1 MFGFRKR
8 PKSVEITGFDDEPPQ
23 LFTALLCDGFVVRN
37 VPDFAAWIALLRTFQ
52 RDHPDVRVLGSL
64 DDVHQSAYTSGHAI
78 ETHDLDR
85 IEGLAEQDDYRGY
98 LLRRDQF
105 PIRLANLLARAR
117 GVTFASLAGL
127 LPWST
132 PGDANDPITI
142 NADPDAA
149 LGWRHEKLFL
159 AQRVPVATA
168 AETVAAWPNGY
179 FVGDLNPMQNLA
191 LAQHLE
197 TEFGLK
203 LCAIGAGRLAFVSDT
218 PLDAAAAAEA
228 AADIVSLYADAP
240 SDAAERL
247 AAWLGTHDTLLI
259 RYTES

>member
-8 PKSVEITGFDDEPPQ
+8 PKPVEIMAFDDEPPQ

-37 VPDFAAWIALLRTFQ
+37 VPDFTAWIALLRTLQ
-52 RDHPDVRVLGSL
+52 RDYPDVRVLGSL

-85 IEGLAEQDDYRGY
+85 IEGLAEPDEDRGY

-105 PIRLANLLARAR
+105 PIRHVNLLTRAR
-117 GVTFASLAGL
+117 GVAFASLAGL

-142 NADPDAA
+142 NADPEAA

-159 AQRVPVATA
+159 AQLVPVTTA

-179 FVGDLNPMQNLA
+179 FVSDLTPMQNLA

-240 SDAAERL
+240 SDAADRL
-247 AAWLGTHDTLLI
+247 AAWLAAHDTLLI

>member
-8 PKSVEITGFDDEPPQ
+8 PKPVEITGFDDEPPQ

-52 RDHPDVRVLGSL
+52 REHPDVRVLGSL

-78 ETHDLDR
+78 EKHDLDR
-85 IEGLAEQDDYRGY
+85 IEGLAEPDADRGY

-105 PIRLANLLARAR
+105 PTRLANLLARAR
-117 GVTFASLAGL
+117 GVSFDSLAGL

-132 PGDANDPITI
+132 PGDANDPIAI

-149 LGWRHEKLFL
+149 LGWQHETLFL
-159 AQRVPVATA
+159 AQLVPVATA

-179 FVGDLNPMQNLA
+179 FASDLNPMQNLA
-191 LAQHLE
+191 LAQHLG
-197 TEFGLK
+197 TRFGLR
-203 LCAIGAGRLAFVSDT
+203 LCAIGAGRLAFVADAS
-218 PLDAAAAAEA
+218 LDSGAAAEA

-247 AAWLGTHDTLLI
+247 AAWLAAHDTLLI

>member
-8 PKSVEITGFDDEPPQ
+8 PKPVEITGFDDDPPQ

-52 RDHPDVRVLGSL
+52 RDHPDVRILGTL

-78 ETHDLDR
+78 ESHDLDR
-85 IEGLAEQDDYRGY
+85 NDERVEPDADRGY

-105 PIRLANLLARAR
+105 PIRLANLLERAR
-117 GVTFASLAGL
+117 GVTFTDLTGL
-127 LPWST
+127 LPWCT
-132 PGDANDPITI
+132 PGDANDPIAI
-142 NADPDAA
+142 NVDPDAA
-149 LGWRHEKLFL
+149 LHWKHEKLFL

-179 FVGDLNPMQNLA
+179 FAGDLNPMQTCA
-191 LAQHLE
+191 LARHLE
-197 TEFGLK
+197 TRFGLR
-203 LCAIGAGRLAFVSDT
+203 LCAIGAGRLAFVSDA
-218 PLDAAAAAEA
+218 PLDPRAAAEA
-228 AADIVSLYADAP
+228 AGDIVSLYTDAP
-240 SDAAERL
+240 SDAADRL
-247 AAWLGTHDTLLI
+247 AAWLGTQDTLLI

>member
-8 PKSVEITGFDDEPPQ
+8 PKPVEITGFDDEPPQ
-23 LFTALLCDGFVVRN
+23 LFTALLCDGFVVHHA
-37 VPDFAAWIALLRTFQ
+37 PDFAAWIALLRRFQ
-52 RDHPDVRVLGSL
+52 REHPDVRMLGTL

-78 ETHDLDR
+78 EKHDLDR
-85 IEGLAEQDDYRGY
+85 GEGLAEPDEDRGY

-117 GVTFASLAGL
+117 GVTFTDLAGL
-127 LPWST
+127 LPWNT

-149 LGWRHEKLFL
+149 LGWQHEKQFI

-179 FVGDLNPMQNLA
+179 FGGDLNPMQNLA
-191 LAQHLE
+191 LARHLE
-197 TEFGLK
+197 TQFGLR
-203 LCAIGAGRLAFVSDT
+203 LCAIGAGRLAFVSDA
-218 PLDAAAAAEA
+218 PLESGAAAEA

-240 SDAAERL
+240 SDADARL
-247 AAWLGTHDTLLI
+247 AAWLGAHDTLLI

>member
-1 MFGFRKR
+1 MFGFHKR
-8 PKSVEITGFDDEPPQ
+8 PKPVEITGFDEEPPQ

-37 VPDFAAWIALLRTFQ
+37 IPDFAAWIALLRTFQ
-52 RDHPDVRVLGSL
+52 RDYPDVRVLGTL

-78 ETHDLDR
+78 EKHQLDR
-85 IEGLAEQDDYRGY
+85 IAGLAEPDGDHGY
-98 LLRRDQF
+98 LLRREQF
-105 PIRLANLLARAR
+105 PIRLANLLTRAQ

-127 LPWST
+127 LPWRT

-142 NADPDAA
+142 NADPEAA
-149 LGWRHEKLFL
+149 LGWRHETLFL
-159 AQRVPVATA
+159 AQLVPVATA

-179 FVGDLNPMQNLA
+179 FVGDLTPMQTLA

-197 TEFGLK
+197 ARFALR

-218 PLDAAAAAEA
+218 PLDAATAAQA
-228 AADIVSLYADAP
+228 ATDIVSLYADAP
-240 SDAAERL
+240 SDAATRL
-247 AAWLGTHDTLLI
+247 AAWLGTHDALLI

>member
-8 PKSVEITGFDDEPPQ
+8 PKPVEITGFDDEPPQ

-52 RDHPDVRVLGSL
+52 RDHPDVRVLGTL
-64 DDVHQSAYTSGHAI
+64 DNVDQSAYTSGHAI
-78 ETHDLDR
+78 EKHELDR
-85 IEGLAEQDDYRGY
+85 IEGLAEPDEDRGY

-105 PIRLANLLARAR
+105 PIRHANLLTRAY

-142 NADPDAA
+142 NADPEAA
-149 LGWRHEKLFL
+149 LGWRHEKQFL
-159 AQRVPVATA
+159 AQLVPVATA

-179 FVGDLNPMQNLA
+179 FVSDLTPMQNLA

-203 LCAIGAGRLAFVSDT
+203 LCAMGAGRLAFVSDT
-218 PLDAAAAAEA
+218 PLDAGTAAQA

-240 SDAAERL
+240 SDAADRL
-247 AAWLGTHDTLLI
+247 AAWLGTHDTLLV

>member
-8 PKSVEITGFDDEPPQ
+8 PKPVEIRGVDDEPPQ

-52 RDHPDVRVLGSL
+52 REHPDVRILGTL

-85 IEGLAEQDDYRGY
+85 NDELAEPDADRGY

-117 GVTFASLAGL
+117 GVTFADLAGS
-127 LPWST
+127 LPWRT

-149 LGWRHEKLFL
+149 LGWKHEKLFL

-168 AETVAAWPNGY
+168 AETMAAWPNGY
-179 FVGDLNPMQNLA
+179 FAGDLNPMQNLA
-191 LAQHLE
+191 LARYLE
-197 TEFGLK
+197 TRFGLR
-203 LCAIGAGRLAFVSDT
+203 LCAIGAGRLAFVSDA
-218 PLDAAAAAEA
+218 PLDRGAAAEA
-228 AADIVSLYADAP
+228 AADIISLYTDAP
-240 SDAAERL
+240 SDACGRL
-247 AAWLGTHDTLLI
+247 AAWLSSQDTLLV